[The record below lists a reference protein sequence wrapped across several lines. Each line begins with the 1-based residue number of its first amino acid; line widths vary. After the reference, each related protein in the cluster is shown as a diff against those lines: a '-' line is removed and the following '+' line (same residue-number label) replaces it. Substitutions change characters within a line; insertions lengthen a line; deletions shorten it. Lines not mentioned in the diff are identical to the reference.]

1 MNEHLLDYLISIDC
15 SVEVDNHGQLVIYTG
30 KKWHRNEYGEDELVD
45 LDFGDSGEC
54 KICGK

>member
-45 LDFGDSGEC
+45 LDFEED
-54 KICGK
+54 